1 MGKSAKFGQQ
11 RRSKMSELMRFFWG
25 GALTAMPPA
34 VVGVIYDIPVWYI
47 ITMIGWVQFLALHF
61 YESPKGQKGE
71 AR

>member
-1 MGKSAKFGQQ
+1 
-11 RRSKMSELMRFFWG
+11 MSELIRYFLG
-25 GALTAMPPA
+25 GIVVAVVPA